1 VVKRRVLF
9 FAVALFSAAAAC
21 TVERSSAQPQTRQET
36 VALVARASHP
46 TLVLVSQYKEPVITV
61 HSPGAEDNKYGFED
75 GRVVKIADTYHLI
88 TTEMFTE
95 PFSVKT
101 RIGYWTSADRV
112 HWTRVSTLF
121 VSSGDQTGKD
131 PRASLWGPM
140 PIWNEKNGVWELF
153 YVAYRSQP
161 QTEPRWLLGY
171 EGRIWRAVSQTKGP
185 TGIGGPYK
193 DVGVVLEPGP
203 LSEAWEGLQ
212 GTDSFFPYQVGDIWF
227 GMYGTAHTEKHP
239 VTAWQLGLASAPDLA
254 GPWKRYPQ
262 ANPLPIEPVFAENPI
277 VTRLNDGT
285 FMAVYDTD
293 NDPNA
298 IGYTWSADG
307 IHWAPGATLVIQPNG
322 TGKWANEITTPL
334 GLIPEGRDTFTIFY
348 TGRIKPNPI
357 YSESIGF
364 VTVKLEPERASPS
377 PSAPQKNGP

>member
-1 VVKRRVLF
+1 VIDKRVPF
-9 FAVALFSAAAAC
+9 FAVALLCAAVAC
-21 TVERSSAQPQTRQET
+21 TVERCSAQQQTSQET
-36 VALVARASHP
+36 LASAAGAPHP

-61 HSPGAEDNKYGFED
+61 HSPGAEDNEYGFED
-75 GRVVKIADTYHLI
+75 GRAVKIGDKYHLI

-101 RIGYWTSADRV
+101 RIGYWTSTDRI
-112 HWTRVSTLF
+112 HWIRVSTLF

-153 YVAYRSQP
+153 YVGYRSQP

-193 DVGVVLEPGP
+193 DVGIVLEPGP

-212 GTDSFFPYQVGDIWF
+212 GTDSFFPYPVGDIWF

-277 VTRLNDGT
+277 VTRLDDGT
-285 FMAVYDTD
+285 F
-293 NDPNA
+293 
-298 IGYTWSADG
+298 IWQS
-307 IHWAPGATLVIQPNG
+307 
-322 TGKWANEITTPL
+322 TTPTM
-334 GLIPEGRDTFTIFY
+334 IPM
-348 TGRIKPNPI
+348 
-357 YSESIGF
+357 
-364 VTVKLEPERASPS
+364 
-377 PSAPQKNGP
+377 PSATPGQPTVFIGHPGQP